1 MKAAVVGSRSLFV
14 DNIGKYIP
22 GEVTEIISGG
32 AKGIDE
38 CAEDFAL
45 KNGIKFTLY
54 LPEFKRY
61 GKAAPLKRNV
71 SIIKDADIVIAL
83 WDGKSKGTENAISIA
98 EKLKKPLK
106 IYIIK

>member
-61 GKAAPLKRNV
+61 GKAAPLKRKV

>member
-38 CAEDFAL
+38 CAKDFAL
-45 KNGIKFTLY
+45 KSGIKFTLY
-54 LPEFKRY
+54 LPEFERY

-71 SIIKDADIVIAL
+71 SIIK
-83 WDGKSKGTENAISIA
+83 SISDEEW
-98 EKLKKPLK
+98 EK
-106 IYIIK
+106 I

>member
-14 DNIGKYIP
+14 DDIGKYIP

-45 KNGIKFTLY
+45 KWYKVY
-54 LPEFKRY
+54 
-61 GKAAPLKRNV
+61 
-71 SIIKDADIVIAL
+71 
-83 WDGKSKGTENAISIA
+83 AIFA
-98 EKLKKPLK
+98 
-106 IYIIK
+106 